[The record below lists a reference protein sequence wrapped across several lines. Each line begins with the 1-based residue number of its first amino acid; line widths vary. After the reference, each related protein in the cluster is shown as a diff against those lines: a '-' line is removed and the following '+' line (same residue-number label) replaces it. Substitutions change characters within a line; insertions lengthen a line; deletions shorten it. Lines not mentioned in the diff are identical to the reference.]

1 MIMSLNTVLEALQDN
16 AGMTRFEADVF
27 MRGGCG
33 DVVVRAEKKAQ
44 ALGFISDAW
53 SIACNIPFWDAVG
66 VTQDMYDAA
75 LIELD

>member
-1 MIMSLNTVLEALQDN
+1 MSLTTVLEALQDN

-33 DVVVRAEKKAQ
+33 DVVIRAEKKAN

-53 SIACNIPFWDAVG
+53 SIACNIPFWDKIG
-66 VTQDMYDAA
+66 IDQDTYEAA
-75 LIELD
+75 LNELD